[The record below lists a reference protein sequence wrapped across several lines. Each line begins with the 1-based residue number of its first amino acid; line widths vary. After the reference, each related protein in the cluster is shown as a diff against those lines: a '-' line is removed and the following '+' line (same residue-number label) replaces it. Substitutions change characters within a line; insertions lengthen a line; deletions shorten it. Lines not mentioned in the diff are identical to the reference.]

1 MNKVVRYN
9 GKMLTDSE
17 IPKVTFLTPGNR
29 YVVVRTVKRDVPKYV
44 LRGIDGEY
52 KAEWFDDVNIKK
64 IKPVHFLLSYKIPQV
79 GKKLEC
85 VKIGYDGAEA
95 FETATIY
102 KVSEVALNVY
112 KAESKEEVYIVKL
125 A

>member
-9 GKMLTDSE
+9 GKMLEDSE
-17 IPKVTFLTPGNR
+17 IPKVAFLTPGNH
-29 YVVVRTVKRDVPKYV
+29 YVVARTINRDVPKYV
-44 LRGIDGEY
+44 LRGISGEY

-64 IKPVHFLLSYKIPQV
+64 IKPVHFLLSYWMPQV

-85 VKIGYDGAEA
+85 VKLGYDGAET
-95 FETATIY
+95 FETNTIY
-102 KVSEVALNVY
+102 KVSEVTLNVY
-112 KAESKEEVYIVKL
+112 KAEAKEEIYIVKL